1 MYAHERKNAMRKHE
15 IPTPALIVDLDK
27 LHRNIDDMAERARKA
42 GVGMRPHIKSHKTP
56 IIAQMQM
63 KAGAIGIT
71 CAKIGEA
78 EAMAAAGIEDI
89 MIAYPIVG
97 PDKVERFLNLDR
109 LVPRLSTV
117 VDTPEAARALSA
129 AGAARG
135 QCIDVLVEL
144 ECGYKRT
151 GIEPGEPMLRFIQE
165 IEDAMPGLQY
175 RGLMIM
181 AGYVYHELESDGQL
195 AAERRAL
202 NVATD
207 AVDLL
212 RSHGIETDVVS
223 AGSTPGAQY
232 MHMVEGITEYR
243 PGAYI
248 FGDVINADLG
258 AHTLEEMALSVLT
271 TVVSVPAPDRFIVDA
286 GSKTLTDTASKR
298 TPGRG
303 PIVQMPGVTVGW
315 VCEEHGIVD
324 LPAGTAPPPLGTKL
338 DVLPNYVS
346 DVVNLGDELW
356 VVQNDEVLAVWEITA
371 RGKRV

>member
-1 MYAHERKNAMRKHE
+1 
-15 IPTPALIVDLDK
+15 
-27 LHRNIDDMAERARKA
+27 MAERAAKA
-42 GVGMRPHIKSHKTP
+42 GVNLRPHIKSHKTP
-56 IIAQMQM
+56 VISQMQM
-63 KAGAIGIT
+63 KAGAYGIT

-78 EAMAAAGIEDI
+78 EVMAAAGIEDI

-97 PDKVERFLNLDR
+97 PDKVERLLNLTR
-109 LVPRLSTV
+109 WVPRLSTV
-117 VDTPEAARALSA
+117 VDTPEAARALSDA
-129 AGAARG
+129 AAARG
-135 QCIDVLVEL
+135 QRIDVLVEL

-165 IEDAMPGLQY
+165 IVASMSGLRY
-175 RGLMIM
+175 MGLMVM
-181 AGYVYHELESDGQL
+181 VGYVYHELESEGQL
-195 AAERRAL
+195 AAERRGL
-202 NVATD
+202 SVATE

-212 RSHGIETDVVS
+212 RSHGIETEVVS

-232 MHMVEGITEYR
+232 MHLIEGITEYR

-258 AHTLEEMALSVLT
+258 AHTLEQMALSVLA
-271 TVVSVPAPDRFIVDA
+271 TVVSVPASDRFIVDA
-286 GSKTLTDTASKR
+286 GSKTLTDAASKK

-303 PIVQMPGVTVGW
+303 PIVQMPGVVVGW

-324 LPAGTAPPPLGTKL
+324 LPAGVESPELGTKL

-356 VVQNDEVLAVWEITA
+356 VVQNDEVLAVWEIAA

>member
-1 MYAHERKNAMRKHE
+1 MKKHA
-15 IPTPALIVDLDK
+15 IPTPALVVDRDK
-27 LHRNIDDMAERARKA
+27 LQRNIDEMAARARKA
-42 GVGMRPHIKSHKTP
+42 GVGLRPHIKSHKTP

-71 CAKIGEA
+71 CAKLGEV
-78 EAMAAAGIEDI
+78 EVMAAAGIEDI
-89 MIAYPIVG
+89 MLAYPVVG
-97 PDKVERFLNLDR
+97 PDKVERLLNLSR
-109 LVPRLSTV
+109 WVPRLSTTL
-117 VDTPEAARALSA
+117 DTLEAARALNDVA
-129 AGAARG
+129 VAQG

-144 ECGYKRT
+144 ECGYRRT
-151 GIEPGEPMLRFIQE
+151 GVEPGEPMLRFIQE
-165 IEDAMPGLQY
+165 IVTSMPGLRY
-175 RGLMIM
+175 RGLMVM
-181 AGYVYHELESDGQL
+181 AGYIYHELEHEGQL
-195 AAERRAL
+195 AAERRGLKA
-202 NVATD
+202 ATD
-207 AVDLL
+207 AVELL
-212 RSHGIETDVVS
+212 RAHGIETDVVS

-232 MHMVEGITEYR
+232 MHQVEGITEYR

-271 TVVSVPAPDRFIVDA
+271 TVVSVPASDRCILDA
-286 GSKTLTDTASKR
+286 GSKTLTDAPSSK

-315 VCEEHGIVD
+315 VCEEHGIVN
-324 LPAGTAPPPLGTKL
+324 LPAGIAAPPLGAKL

-356 VVQNDEVLAVWEITA
+356 VVQGDEVVAVWEIAA